1 MRPQFKFVTS
11 DNFGLHLEEVRC
23 TVLISIGITFVCP
36 KEITAFSD
44 RYGQLEKPSSL
55 SVATFQYVQG
65 NPDKVCPARWKPEE
79 KSMKPDL
86 KLSKDY
92 FAAI

>member
-1 MRPQFKFVTS
+1 
-11 DNFGLHLEEVRC
+11 
-23 TVLISIGITFVCP
+23 
-36 KEITAFSD
+36 ITAFSD
-44 RYGQLEKPSSL
+44 RYGQLEKVNTKVLGVSIDNVPSSL

-79 KSMKPDL
+79 KSIKPDL